1 MGIKNVCVLGYHIS
15 IKYNNILKILV
26 YNKINNTHAN
36 YTENLT
42 FYVLFTINFTFITDC
57 IIKTCR
63 I

>member
-1 MGIKNVCVLGYHIS
+1 MYVSWGTHIS

-26 YNKINNTHAN
+26 CNKINNTHTN